1 MPEIAS
7 SQSVFPIFFAILKA
21 IFSVWWLWL
30 PLVLW
35 KPAIKMW
42 RWWREEIFDAK
53 QKRIMV
59 EVRVPSEI
67 EKPYM
72 AMENVFV
79 GLWQAMHDAPD
90 TPEKWLEGKFQESL
104 AIEIV
109 SIDGE
114 VHFYFRFP
122 AGLRKNIESAVYAQ
136 FPEAE
141 FTEVEDYTK
150 KIPPDIPNKD
160 WRMWGTNYRF
170 EKPNVY
176 PIKTYSRYF
185 EPNATAK
192 EEYKIDPMALLLEGL
207 GRLGKGEQMWIQY
220 ILRPITPEDDYN
232 YVVEGRQVVDDI
244 VNRRL
249 RPAVAKAP
257 GTFGFL
263 NEIRKVIVMLATGQ
277 EDVGA
282 SSEEKQDDRTLRDLT
297 PGEKE
302 LALAIDEKISKYAF
316 LASVRFIYLARE
328 ESYFSPAKG
337 AAMQYFTQFSS
348 QTLNKM
354 RPLSGTLTK
363 TNTIFTR
370 FMDARSTY
378 LKKRRLFRHYTMRVP
393 AFFPN
398 TPSKALLLLNT
409 AEMATLFRFPGKLTV
424 PTSTLPRVESK
435 RGAAPP
441 ELPTE

>member
-1 MPEIAS
+1 M
-7 SQSVFPIFFAILKA
+7 
-21 IFSVWWLWL
+21 WN
-30 PLVLW
+30 
-35 KPAIKMW
+35 PAIKMW
-42 RWWREEIFDAK
+42 HWWREEMFDSK
-53 QKRIMV
+53 QKSIMV
-59 EVRVPSEI
+59 DVRVPGNV
-67 EKPYM
+67 EKPYK

-79 GLWQAMHDAPD
+79 GFWQAMHDAPD
-90 TPEKWLEGKFQESL
+90 VPEKWLEGKYQKSF
-104 AIEIV
+104 AIEVV
-109 SIDGE
+109 SIEGE

-122 AGLRKNIESAVYAQ
+122 AETRKNMESAVYAQ
-136 FPEAE
+136 FPDAE

-207 GRLGKGEQMWIQY
+207 GRLGKGEQLWIQY
-220 ILRPITPEDDYN
+220 ILKPITPEDDYN
-232 YVVEGRQVVDDI
+232 YVNEGRQVVDEI
-244 VNRRL
+244 VNKRL
-249 RPAVAKAP
+249 KPATQKGP
-257 GTFGFL
+257 GTFTFL
-263 NEIRKVIVMLATGQ
+263 DDIRKVVILLLTGQ
-277 EDVGA
+277 EDLAGA
-282 SSEEKQDDRTLRDLT
+282 KEAEKEDRTLRDLT
-297 PGEKE
+297 PGEKD

-316 LASVRFIYLARE
+316 MASVRFIYLAKE
-328 ESYFSPAKG
+328 ENYFSPAKA

-398 TPSKALLLLNT
+398 VPSRALLLLNT
-409 AEMATLFRFPGKLTV
+409 EEMATLFRLPSKLTV
-424 PTSTLPRVESK
+424 PTSTLPRIESK

-441 ELPTE
+441 ELPFE